1 MTDEDVHDA
10 VADSTAPP
18 ADPVLPSQPARAEQP
33 TAPPP
38 PPPPAPGPAKK
49 GGKKKIILG
58 VLGLLVVLVAAAAF
72 TLDVEIGDPTPGVAY
87 PYMTTY
93 NVWFPDGE
101 PVMIGNARM
110 MVLSYDNEL
119 ILDANGNREK
129 LVIGQEKE
137 VAEHHASMK
146 VFGVTLLSTDFK
158 MLMKY
163 RGPVEGKAN
172 FFLSVKTSRQVPEF
186 IVGLLLPKEIQAQ
199 PA

>member
-1 MTDEDVHDA
+1 MTEEHVHDDA
-10 VADSTAPP
+10 ADGTVPP
-18 ADPVLPSQPARAEQP
+18 ADLPQPSQSVPVEQP

-38 PPPPAPGPAKK
+38 APEPVKK
-49 GGKKKIILG
+49 GGRKRVVLG
-58 VLGLLVVLVAAAAF
+58 VLGLLVILVAAAAF
-72 TLDVEIGDPTPGVAY
+72 TLDVEIGDPTPGATY

-93 NVWFPDGE
+93 NAWFPDGE
-101 PVMIGNARM
+101 PVTIGNVRM

-129 LVIGQEKE
+129 LVVGDEKE

-163 RGPVEGKAN
+163 RGLVEGKEN

-186 IVGLLLPKEIQAQ
+186 VVGLLLPKEIQAQ

>member
-1 MTDEDVHDA
+1 MTDEHVHDDAADGA
-10 VADSTAPP
+10 VPP
-18 ADPVLPSQPARAEQP
+18 ATPAQPGPVEQP
-33 TAPPP
+33 TTPPP
-38 PPPPAPGPAKK
+38 PPPPAPEPVKK
-49 GGKKKIILG
+49 GGKKRVVLG
-58 VLGLLVVLVAAAAF
+58 VLGLLLLLAVAAVF
-72 TLDVEIGDPTPGVAY
+72 TLDVEIGSPTPGTIY

-93 NVWFPDGE
+93 NAWFPDGE
-101 PVMIGNARM
+101 PVTVGNARM

-119 ILDANGNREK
+119 ILDVNGNREK
-129 LVIGQEKE
+129 LVVGDEKE

-163 RGPVEGKAN
+163 RGLVEGKEN

-186 IVGLLLPKEIQAQ
+186 VVGLLLPKEIQAQ

>member
-10 VADSTAPP
+10 VADSAVPQSEPPQMSQSAP
-18 ADPVLPSQPARAEQP
+18 VEQP
-33 TAPPP
+33 ST
-38 PPPPAPGPAKK
+38 PPPPAAEPVKK
-49 GGKKKIILG
+49 GGKKKI
-58 VLGLLVVLVAAAAF
+58 VLGLLGLLLLLAAAAAL
-72 TLDVEIGDPTPGVAY
+72 TLDVEIGNPTPGAIY

-93 NVWFPDGE
+93 NAWFPDGE
-101 PVMIGNARM
+101 PVTAGNVRM

-129 LVIGQEKE
+129 LVIGQERE
-137 VAEHHASMK
+137 VAEHHASVK

-186 IVGLLLPKEIQAQ
+186 VVGLLLPKEIQAQ